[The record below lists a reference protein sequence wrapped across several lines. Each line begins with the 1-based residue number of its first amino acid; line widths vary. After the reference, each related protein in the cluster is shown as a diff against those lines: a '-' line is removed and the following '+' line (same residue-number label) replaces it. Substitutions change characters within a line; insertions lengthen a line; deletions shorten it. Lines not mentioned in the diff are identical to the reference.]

1 MVSGWIAVHELC
13 EYYFLVY
20 FLPQWKIVS
29 PVDFPVYS
37 SQATYTQPYNGRDG
51 KMRIEINHYQH
62 HHKYHPKQ
70 NMSIQLYALARFACL
85 QYEFP
90 MLLDQVAAIVIA
102 YSYQHFIPFPCML
115 ERLLLTHKYT
125 HIRACILLVVVT
137 LAIVYVLFPSVYNA
151 EFSVPSVDICNSS
164 RLVSIISQPVAQLT
178 ISPK

>member
-13 EYYFLVY
+13 EYYFLVC

-70 NMSIQLYALARFACL
+70 NMSIQFYALARFACL
-85 QYEFP
+85 QYKFP
-90 MLLDQVAAIVIA
+90 MLLD
-102 YSYQHFIPFPCML
+102 
-115 ERLLLTHKYT
+115 
-125 HIRACILLVVVT
+125 
-137 LAIVYVLFPSVYNA
+137 
-151 EFSVPSVDICNSS
+151 
-164 RLVSIISQPVAQLT
+164 
-178 ISPK
+178 